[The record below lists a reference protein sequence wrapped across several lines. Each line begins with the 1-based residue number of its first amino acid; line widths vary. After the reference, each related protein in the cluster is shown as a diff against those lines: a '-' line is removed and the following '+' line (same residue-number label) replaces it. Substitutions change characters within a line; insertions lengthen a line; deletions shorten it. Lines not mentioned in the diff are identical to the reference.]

1 MTATIG
7 NDDPSQTPPFATAA
21 RDHDVYTRYEY
32 DDGLQTKLWVDLD
45 GDDNEDSDDQV
56 TQYIYGT
63 TKGTAG
69 SGTPV
74 QSAIGT
80 GHLLREVVYPPQSGG
95 QSAADRTVTY
105 AYNAQGEQVW
115 MKGQEGNVTET
126 DLDTAGR
133 ETHQRVTT
141 LATGFDGA
149 VRRISTT
156 YLTRGMVDNRNFDVL
171 YTLDALNRLQRAEEG
186 TLTFPGGTP
195 TLSNRSRD
203 ERWLDSSGNLALS
216 QTGNWLNRRL
226 DLDGNGVFTGT
237 GELDE
242 TNTFSLANEL
252 KARDTDSNGTDN
264 FTFGYDKVGNETD
277 DGEDYTYV
285 YDPWGRV
292 RQVKNRSN
300 SNLVAEYRY
309 NGLGFKTGWHYDAN
323 TSGAVDGSDP
333 WYWFCYDEDWRMV
346 ATFRDTDSNPK
357 EVFVHHNAGLGGH
370 GGSSYIDSVLL
381 RDRDASTVWTSAAD
395 SNREERR
402 YYAQNWR
409 SDVSAI
415 LTSDGKMVEW
425 EKYSAY
431 GVPFALPA
439 GDTDSDGDFDPNDA
453 AAILFSGGYD
463 VRQDAELDGDVD
475 TADATYANSITGG
488 YQTLGRGLL
497 SSTAVNNRR
506 GYAGYEYDPTFEG
519 AGRHLYHVRH
529 RVYDADIGRWT
540 RRDPLGYVDGT
551 SLYEY
556 VRSRAITTID
566 PMGQAS
572 ASCASS
578 CGGVPDPCAAERL
591 NWLAAKAA
599 LASALSWLAG
609 CFLVPPPGNFICA
622 AAAGSAAIAA
632 DFAQRSACISL
643 QACEMANAGT
653 VFTFCDN
660 GGVWPPGFTP
670 PPPPPPYK
678 RDPEWP
684 TYPGPG
690 GQCRI

>member
-1 MTATIG
+1 MRGRASNRPSRRLALRRRTARVYGPRRKHRHRRADVGGTVGGLRSAEGAAEIH
-7 NDDPSQTPPFATAA
+7 DPRPKH
-21 RDHDVYTRYEY
+21 R
-32 DDGLQTKLWVDLD
+32 
-45 GDDNEDSDDQV
+45 
-56 TQYIYGT
+56 
-63 TKGTAG
+63 
-69 SGTPV
+69 
-74 QSAIGT
+74 
-80 GHLLREVVYPPQSGG
+80 LR
-95 QSAADRTVTY
+95 
-105 AYNAQGEQVW
+105 
-115 MKGQEGNVTET
+115 
-126 DLDTAGR
+126 
-133 ETHQRVTT
+133 
-141 LATGFDGA
+141 
-149 VRRISTT
+149 
-156 YLTRGMVDNRNFDVL
+156 
-171 YTLDALNRLQRAEEG
+171 RAEG
-186 TLTFPGGTP
+186 GGTSP
-195 TLSNRSRD
+195 VRS
-203 ERWLDSSGNLALS
+203 A
-216 QTGNWLNRRL
+216 
-226 DLDGNGVFTGT
+226 DGRQRCN
-237 GELDE
+237 
-242 TNTFSLANEL
+242 
-252 KARDTDSNGTDN
+252 AR
-264 FTFGYDKVGNETD
+264 
-277 DGEDYTYV
+277 
-285 YDPWGRV
+285 
-292 RQVKNRSN
+292 
-300 SNLVAEYRY
+300 
-309 NGLGFKTGWHYDAN
+309 
-323 TSGAVDGSDP
+323 
-333 WYWFCYDEDWRMV
+333 
-346 ATFRDTDSNPK
+346 
-357 EVFVHHNAGLGGH
+357 VHGK
-370 GGSSYIDSVLL
+370 SVPP
-381 RDRDASTVWTSAAD
+381 R
-395 SNREERR
+395 
-402 YYAQNWR
+402 
-409 SDVSAI
+409 
-415 LTSDGKMVEW
+415 
-425 EKYSAY
+425 
-431 GVPFALPA
+431 
-439 GDTDSDGDFDPNDA
+439 
-453 AAILFSGGYD
+453 
-463 VRQDAELDGDVD
+463 
-475 TADATYANSITGG
+475 
-488 YQTLGRGLL
+488 RGLL